1 MVDERSNQ
9 YKFYSP
15 HRQSNFFFI
24 IGKLDIFPLM
34 CAVDKVWITEVTL
47 ILKNIRSNW
56 RKTHY
61 DVTDKNNNIS
71 FEGLNRHI
79 ITNIPAGPIRLAEIL
94 VITYVSTFKIT
105 VIPYLLYYYL
115 FFLSYKRKE
124 ILDALDD
131 WGGLS
136 EKLTYTNNW

>member
-1 MVDERSNQ
+1 
-9 YKFYSP
+9 
-15 HRQSNFFFI
+15 
-24 IGKLDIFPLM
+24 
-34 CAVDKVWITEVTL
+34 L